1 MPDSLKK
8 QVRIV
13 AFKDGDVWAAHCVE
27 YDIAASGKD
36 LSTVQLNMKAVLHA
50 ECRYTEEKF
59 GEAMANIPPAPDY
72 IAALYEEAE
81 SSLESELNFRIAA

>member
-13 AFKDGDVWAAHCVE
+13 AFKDGDGWAAHCVE
-27 YDIAASGKD
+27 YDIAAAGKD
-36 LSTVQLNMKAVLHA
+36 LPTVQRNMQAVLHA
-50 ECRYTEEKF
+50 ECLYTEKKY
-59 GEAMANIPPAPDY
+59 GEAMRNIPPAPDY

-81 SSLESELNFRIAA
+81 AALDSELNFRIAA